1 MMKVALF
8 TDISP
13 KDSCEGEGVFTTEL
27 AMLRD
32 VKKKG
37 QKKPQ
42 LEELLFREEIPGERE
57 LG

>member
-1 MMKVALF
+1 MKVALF

-13 KDSCEGEGVFTTEL
+13 KDSCEGEGVFTTKL

-37 QKKPQ
+37 QKKPH